1 MTHLAW
7 VALVALH
14 ITVQQA
20 LPVLME
26 ELRFQA
32 LAALAALTQA
42 AHQAALAVQPLALV
56 AAAVAAAA
64 QALFCCAGNNWW
76 DNPTLT

>member
-1 MTHLAW
+1 
-7 VALVALH
+7 
-14 ITVQQA
+14 
-20 LPVLME
+20 ME

-32 LAALAALTQA
+32 LVALAALTQA

-64 QALFCCAGNNWW
+64 QALFCCAGSN
-76 DNPTLT
+76 